1 MGRENQMTDA
11 DPHHHDHAGHNHGF
25 QKGRKGLLIA
35 IAVTGAIM
43 VVEVVG
49 GILANSLALL
59 SDAGHMLADV
69 SSLILSLIALQLT
82 TRPSSATRTYG
93 FYRMEILAALIN
105 GTTLILISFWI
116 FYEAYHRLR
125 SAEAIDSLMM
135 LGVAAVGLVANGV
148 AAWAM
153 LPTSRE
159 NLNIRGAYLHI
170 LGDLLSSAG
179 VLIGGWVI
187 YLTNW
192 YWVDPVLSVGICIII
207 LRGAILLVKDSVN
220 ILLEAVPKEVNL
232 SDVQRALRTLP
243 GVKDTHHVHLWTI
256 SSGIYALSAH
266 VLVDNLMMS
275 ETGKIIEGINRLLLN
290 EFKISHTTI
299 QLECENCTDGFYCT
313 MDRECAAVHPP
324 SDP

>member
-1 MGRENQMTDA
+1 MPDA
-11 DPHHHDHAGHNHGF
+11 DHHFQDHPGHNHGF

-43 VVEVVG
+43 VVEIIG
-49 GILANSLALL
+49 GVLANSLALL
-59 SDAGHMLADV
+59 SDAGHMLTDV

-105 GTTLILISFWI
+105 GTTLSLISAWI
-116 FYEAYHRLR
+116 FYEAYQRLK
-125 SAEAIDSLMM
+125 APEAVDSMMM
-135 LGVAAVGLVANGV
+135 LGVAAVGLVANGI

-153 LPTSRE
+153 LSSSKG

-170 LGDLLSSAG
+170 LGDLLSSIG
-179 VLIGGWVI
+179 VLIGGLVI
-187 YLTNW
+187 YFSGWNW
-192 YWVDPVLSVGICIII
+192 IDPLLSAGICIVI
-207 LRGAILLVKDSVN
+207 LRGAILLVKESVN
-220 ILLEAVPKEVNL
+220 ILLEAVPKEIDL
-232 SDVQRALRTLP
+232 PEVQRTLRTLP
-243 GVKDTHHVHLWTI
+243 GVKDMHHVHLWTI

-275 ETGKIIEGINRLLLN
+275 ETAKIIEEVNRLLLN
-290 EFKISHTTI
+290 KFKISHTTI

-313 MDRECAAVHPP
+313 MDRECVAIHPTK
-324 SDP
+324 DP